1 MPTLFSRSR
10 TNSSPLKKLSSTV
23 EESRLTSDEFG
34 RVSSRT
40 SVRNLSGGKKDKK
53 RDKDDKTRPRT
64 TSSTR
69 ERLDSDS
76 YPVDAIPDGSFLPL
90 CLERPRDELG
100 AQRPIEQGY
109 GYLSY
114 ERHVVLGLEQ
124 VTRLVEVVTAELS
137 SRGGLTT
144 PFIFTSLAIDI
155 STPAI
160 KRLIQTFL
168 STCSKPG
175 NADAER
181 RWRDEAKFAGLHELG
196 MCLRWGLARVV
207 RSVGG
212 QDVRGLIAWDQYV
225 KFRDS
230 EAGP

>member
-1 MPTLFSRSR
+1 MPTLFSRSL
-10 TNSSPLKKLSSTV
+10 TSSSPSKKISLTPDDG
-23 EESRLTSDEFG
+23 RLTSDEFG
-34 RVSSRT
+34 RVSSRS
-40 SVRNLSGGKKDKK
+40 SVRITVGKKEKK
-53 RDKDDKTRPRT
+53 RDKEDKARPRT
-64 TSSTR
+64 ASGVTR
-69 ERLDSDS
+69 ESGL
-76 YPVDAIPDGSFLPL
+76 PPPHAIPDGSFLPL

-100 AQRPIEQGY
+100 EQRPIEQSY

-124 VTRLVEVVTAELS
+124 TTRLVEVVVSEFT

-144 PFIFTSLAIDI
+144 PFVFSSLALDI
-155 STPAI
+155 SATAI

-168 STCSKPG
+168 ATCANPG
-175 NADAER
+175 AETER
-181 RWRDEAKFAGLHELG
+181 RWRDEAKFAGPYELG

-212 QDVRGLIAWDQYV
+212 QDVRGLIAWDHYV
-225 KFRDS
+225 QFRDS